1 MKSKALKT
9 DNLPEDREI
18 EYRINAKPFILLGLI
33 IVFGTGMMFYP
44 SFVYIGAAVVAIGL
58 FALLF
63 LPSRVLLEFSNDY
76 VVVYHRVNQNEC
88 ELIYYDEIVSYQYV
102 RNPLS
107 DYLVFEL
114 ENGETIRVSCFG
126 KTRIEMI
133 LNRYAKDK
141 KKKTNV

>member
-1 MKSKALKT
+1 VKSKALKT
-9 DNLPEDREI
+9 DNLPEDRAI

>member
-33 IVFGTGMMFYP
+33 VVFGTGMMFYP
-44 SFVYIGAAVVAIGL
+44 SFVYIGAAIAATGL

-63 LPSRVLLEFSNDY
+63 LPSRILLEFSKDY

-102 RNPLS
+102 RNPQS

-126 KTRIEMI
+126 KTRVEMI
-133 LNRYAKDK
+133 LNHYAKDK

>member
-126 KTRIEMI
+126 KTRTEMI

>member
-9 DNLPEDREI
+9 DNLPEDREVR
-18 EYRINAKPFILLGLI
+18 YRINAKPFIALGVVFTIGAVLI
-33 IVFGTGMMFYP
+33 FYP
-44 SFVYIGAAVVAIGL
+44 RLTYVGASMIAISL

-63 LPSRVLLEFSNDY
+63 LPSRILLEFSDDY

-88 ELIYYDEIVSYQYV
+88 ELIYYDEIVSYQYI
-102 RNPLS
+102 RKAQN
-107 DYLVFEL
+107 DFLVFEL

-126 KTRIEMI
+126 KARIEMI

-141 KKKTNV
+141 KKKANV